1 MANCLDYLEWR
12 GDLPFARDPINEV
25 DLLIFSV
32 LAYTAMD
39 TLFGK
44 DRQLTIPELTQ
55 RYVDAGIDQS
65 SLPYNPKPL
74 LLRAAE
80 CPRYA
85 NVLVSRYV
93 NRVDD
98 TTHLQFSACT
108 FQTGSKTS
116 VIAFRGTDN
125 TVVGWHEDFNFSINQ
140 ETPAQRMAVL
150 YLNQSIA
157 EEIYVCGHSK
167 GGNLAMYASSFVH
180 DYVQKRIVMVTSFD
194 GPGFQPEIM
203 KEEGYQK
210 ILDRAFLILPE
221 SSVFGLLMNQ
231 MAART
236 IIRSTDIGIGQH
248 NPYTWKLKGNHFE
261 KTNRLSAFS
270 NYIDEV
276 VDKWLESVSIEERK
290 KFIDTVFT
298 AIESTGVSTFQE
310 MKKKKLE
317 TANAIFKA
325 LQKTDSEEVRMMA
338 DTLVKL
344 ASTGGNVIISDVM
357 NFFGINRDKDEKK
370 EDNKQPSEAETA
382 SESNRI
388 A

>member
-1 MANCLDYLEWR
+1 MTMANCLDYLEWR

-93 NRVDD
+93 NRVDE

-108 FQTGSKTS
+108 FQTGSKAS

-125 TVVGWHEDFNFSINQ
+125 TVVGWHEDFNFSIKQ

-180 DYVQKRIVMVTSFD
+180 DYVQKRIVRVTSFD

-236 IIRSTDIGIGQH
+236 IIRSTDIGISQH

-382 SESNRI
+382 SESN
-388 A
+388 

>member
-1 MANCLDYLEWR
+1 
-12 GDLPFARDPINEV
+12 
-25 DLLIFSV
+25 
-32 LAYTAMD
+32 
-39 TLFGK
+39 
-44 DRQLTIPELTQ
+44 
-55 RYVDAGIDQS
+55 
-65 SLPYNPKPL
+65 
-74 LLRAAE
+74 
-80 CPRYA
+80 
-85 NVLVSRYV
+85 
-93 NRVDD
+93 
-98 TTHLQFSACT
+98 
-108 FQTGSKTS
+108 
-116 VIAFRGTDN
+116 
-125 TVVGWHEDFNFSINQ
+125 
-140 ETPAQRMAVL
+140 
-150 YLNQSIA
+150 
-157 EEIYVCGHSK
+157 
-167 GGNLAMYASSFVH
+167 
-180 DYVQKRIVMVTSFD
+180 MVTSFD

>member
-93 NRVDD
+93 NRVDE

-108 FQTGSKTS
+108 FQTGSKAS

-180 DYVQKRIVMVTSFD
+180 DYVQRRIVRVTSFD

-236 IIRSTDIGIGQH
+236 IIRSTDIGISQH

-382 SESNRI
+382 SESN
-388 A
+388 

>member
-93 NRVDD
+93 NRVDE

-108 FQTGSKTS
+108 FQTGSKAS

-180 DYVQKRIVMVTSFD
+180 DYVQKRIVRVTSFD

-236 IIRSTDIGIGQH
+236 IIRSTDIGISQH

-370 EDNKQPSEAETA
+370 EDNKQPSEVETA
-382 SESNRI
+382 SESN
-388 A
+388 

>member
-108 FQTGSKTS
+108 FQTGSKAS

-180 DYVQKRIVMVTSFD
+180 DYVQKRIVRVTSFD

-236 IIRSTDIGIGQH
+236 IIRSTDIGISQH

-382 SESNRI
+382 SESN
-388 A
+388 

>member
-93 NRVDD
+93 NRVDE

-108 FQTGSKTS
+108 FQTGSKAS

-180 DYVQKRIVMVTSFD
+180 DYVQKRIVRVTSFD

-236 IIRSTDIGIGQH
+236 IIRSTDIGISQH

-382 SESNRI
+382 SESN
-388 A
+388 

>member
-1 MANCLDYLEWR
+1 MTMANCLDYLEWR
-12 GDLPFARDPINEV
+12 GDLPFVRDPINEV

-32 LAYTAMD
+32 LAYASMD
-39 TLFGK
+39 ELFGR

-65 SLPYNPKPL
+65 NLPYDPKPL

-80 CPRYA
+80 CQRFA

-98 TTHLQFSACT
+98 AKHLQFSACT
-108 FQTGSKTS
+108 FQTGSKTA

-125 TVVGWHEDFNFSINQ
+125 TVVGWHEDFNFSISQ

-157 EEIYVCGHSK
+157 EEIYTCGHSK
-167 GGNLAMYASSFVH
+167 GGNLAMYASSFAH
-180 DYVQKRIVMVTSFD
+180 DYVQKRIVRVASYD

-210 ILDRAFLILPE
+210 ILDRAFLIIPE

-231 MAART
+231 RAQRS
-236 IIRSTDIGIGQH
+236 IVRSTDIGLGQH
-248 NPYTWKLKGNHFE
+248 NPYTWKLKGSHFE
-261 KTNRLSAFS
+261 KTNKLSAFS
-270 NYIDEV
+270 KYIDET
-276 VDKWLESVSIEERK
+276 VDKWLESVSIEERRQ
-290 KFIDTVFT
+290 FINTVFT

-325 LQKTDSEEVRMMA
+325 LQKTDSEEVRMMG
-338 DTLVKL
+338 DTLLKL
-344 ASTGGNVIISDVM
+344 ATTGGNVIISDVM

-370 EDNKQPSEAETA
+370 ENSSQPEVNETA
-382 SESNRI
+382 SD
-388 A
+388 AD